1 MTVDDLERDFGLLC
15 KNAQTYNV
23 ESSLI
28 YEDSIVLNRVFQ
40 TARIRICG
48 EPTEVDESQ
57 PQESQEPY
65 EAEEEEEEVDEG
77 TSSRSECFF
86 LYKL

>member
-40 TARIRICG
+40 TARVRICG

-57 PQESQEPY
+57 SQEPD
-65 EAEEEEEEVDEG
+65 EAEEEEDEEVDEG
-77 TSSRSECFF
+77 TSSRSE
-86 LYKL
+86 

>member
-1 MTVDDLERDFGLLC
+1 MAVDDLEKDFQLLC

-40 TARIRICG
+40 TARSRICG
-48 EPTEVDESQ
+48 EPEELDESQ
-57 PQESQEPY
+57 AQEP
-65 EAEEEEEEVDEG
+65 EEDLAEEG
-77 TSSRSECFF
+77 TSSRSEF
-86 LYKL
+86 LPRN